1 MGNGEVLED
10 ACLGTQYYFAVP
22 CKVGYHGKV
31 LFKLPWIWQKLNIQN
46 SVSKSALK
54 ITTKIKQDITD
65 DTGMRSDFG
74 QTNSKPT
81 FDQ

>member
-31 LFKLPWIWQKLNIQN
+31 LFNLSWIWQKIQN
-46 SVSKSALK
+46 SISKSALK
-54 ITTKIKQDITD
+54 ITTKLKRDITD
-65 DTGMRSDFG
+65 DTGMRSDLG

-81 FDQ
+81 FDR

>member
-31 LFKLPWIWQKLNIQN
+31 NLPWIWQKMNIQN

-54 ITTKIKQDITD
+54 ITAKIKQDITD
-65 DTGMRSDFG
+65 DKGMRSDFG
-74 QTNSKPT
+74 QTDSKPT